1 MRKTINIII
10 IGILLLIGIMQLL
23 VLAHLIPDFSIFK
36 GLKNYVFGLN
46 FWIKVIILII
56 IQGYLLCS
64 EYWALRFYY
73 EKGWSFRIWY
83 IIISVCVVALVSRF
97 YFDILW
103 DKEDWYIEMLGTSY
117 SFLII
122 SIMGV
127 MAVYLTFP
135 RFPKGTI

>member
-1 MRKTINIII
+1 MRKTINKII

-23 VLAHLIPDFSIFK
+23 VLARLIPDFTIFK
-36 GLKNYVFGLN
+36 CLKNYAFGMN

-56 IQGYLLCS
+56 IQGYLLYS

-73 EKGWSFRIWY
+73 EKGWSFRFWY
-83 IIISVCVVALVSRF
+83 TFCSVVVVALISRF

-103 DKEDWYIEMLGTSY
+103 DKADWYIGMLGSSY